1 MKYKIGDK
9 VRIIDLLH
17 SHGFK
22 IGEIVVISD
31 TVKNGIN
38 PYMATGEFGEFW
50 YVSDKEIEL
59 IEPESHPNHSQS
71 LASDLNIDL
80 NAEPDMV
87 NHPPHYANKT
97 PETIQMIRAVLTKE
111 EFIGYCKGQ
120 ILKYRDR
127 AHDKGN
133 LEQDMAKAKF
143 YYDLLEEVSNER
155 D

>member
-1 MKYKIGDK
+1 MKY
-9 VRIIDLLH
+9 LLITDDPKH
-17 SHGFK
+17 TGKSFDSYEEAMK
-22 IGEIVVISD
+22 C
-31 TVKNGIN
+31 IN
-38 PYMATGEFGEFW
+38 TIKDGYT
-50 YVSDKEIEL
+50 KEIIPFVPPYTKPEPSQSVK
-59 IEPESHPNHSQS
+59 PESLTNHSQS

-87 NHPPHYANKT
+87 NHPPHYANKD

-143 YYDLLEEVSNER
+143 YYDLLEEVRNESILR
-155 D
+155 GC

>member
-1 MKYKIGDK
+1 MKYILKRKNKPDKHFDTKLEAEQYIYSALVRGD
-9 VRIIDLLH
+9 
-17 SHGFK
+17 
-22 IGEIVVISD
+22 
-31 TVKNGIN
+31 
-38 PYMATGEFGEFW
+38 Y
-50 YVSDKEIEL
+50 EL
-59 IEPESHPNHSQS
+59 IEKPETATDGMYIRRNNFIDESVPRQNSKTAN
-71 LASDLNIDL
+71 LAGEQAII
-80 NAEPDMV
+80 DMV

-143 YYDLLEEVSNER
+143 YYDLLEEVRDER